1 MVIRP
6 RRSVLYVPGTNAR
19 ALEKARTLA
28 VDAVILDLED
38 SVPPAGKEAA
48 RAQVLGAVAA
58 AAFGTREVIVRIN
71 GLDTDWWLDDLN
83 AAARAKPNAI
93 LVPKVSIPRHLEDV
107 AERLIDISADHK
119 IRIWAMMETSLAMVN
134 AREIAAA
141 AKDVET
147 RLTCFVMGTN
157 DLAKETRARVVP
169 GRAPMLPWLMTC
181 IAAAHA
187 YGLDILDGVYNDLG
201 DPDGFAR
208 ECTQACDMGFDGK
221 TIIHPSQIGACNAAF
236 APSADEVAQAK
247 EVIAAF
253 DRPENKGKGVI
264 ALHGRMVE
272 RLHVDMA
279 RRTVA
284 IAEAIARAHSP

>member
-19 ALEKARTLA
+19 ALDKARALA

-38 SVPPAGKEAA
+38 SVPPEGKEAA
-48 RAQVLGAVAA
+48 RAQVMGAVAA

-93 LVPKVSIPRHLEDV
+93 LVPKVSIPGHLEDV
-107 AERLIDISADHK
+107 AERLVDISADHK

-147 RLTCFVMGTN
+147 RLTCLVMGTN
-157 DLAKETRARVVP
+157 DLAKETRARIVP
-169 GRAPMLPWLMTC
+169 GRAPMLSWLMTC

-187 YGLDILDGVYNDLG
+187 YGLDILDGVYDDLG

-208 ECTQACDMGFDGK
+208 ECTQARDMGFDGK
-221 TIIHPSQIGACNAAF
+221 TIIHPSQIKACNAAF

-247 EVIAAF
+247 EIIAAF

-284 IAEAIARAHSP
+284 ISDAIARAHSP

>member
-19 ALEKARTLA
+19 ALDKARTLA

-38 SVPPAGKEAA
+38 SVAPEGKEAA
-48 RAQVLGAVAA
+48 RAQVMKAVAA
-58 AAFGTREVIVRIN
+58 AAFGAREVIVRIN

-93 LVPKVSIPRHLEDV
+93 LVPKVSIPGHLEDV
-107 AERLIDISADHK
+107 AERLVDISADHK

-147 RLTCFVMGTN
+147 RLTCLVMGTN
-157 DLAKETRARVVP
+157 DLAKETRARIVP
-169 GRAPMLPWLMTC
+169 GRAPMLSWLMTC

-187 YGLDILDGVYNDLG
+187 YGLDILDGVYDDLG
-201 DPDGFAR
+201 DPEGFAR
-208 ECTQACDMGFDGK
+208 ECTQARDMGFDGK
-221 TIIHPSQIGACNAAF
+221 TIIHPSQIEACNAAF
-236 APSADEVAQAK
+236 APSANEVAQAK
-247 EVIAAF
+247 EIIAAF
-253 DRPENKGKGVI
+253 DRPENEGKGVI

-284 IAEAIARAHSP
+284 IAEAITRAHSP

>member
-1 MVIRP
+1 MTIRP
-6 RRSVLYVPGTNAR
+6 RRSVLYVPGTNSRALDKAR
-19 ALEKARTLA
+19 ALA

-38 SVPPAGKEAA
+38 SVPPEGKEAA
-48 RAQVLGAVAA
+48 RAQVTKAVAA
-58 AAFGTREVIVRIN
+58 AAFGAREVIVRIN

-83 AAARAKPNAI
+83 AAARTKPNAI
-93 LVPKVSIPRHLEDV
+93 LVPKVSIPGHLEDV
-107 AERLIDISADHK
+107 AERLVDISADHK

-147 RLTCFVMGTN
+147 RLTCLVLGTN
-157 DLAKETRARVVP
+157 DLAKETRARIVP
-169 GRAPMLPWLMTC
+169 GRAPMLSWLMTC

-187 YGLDILDGVYNDLG
+187 YGLDILDGVYDDLG
-201 DPDGFAR
+201 DPEGFAR
-208 ECTQACDMGFDGK
+208 ECTQARDMGFDGK
-221 TIIHPSQIGACNAAF
+221 TIIHPSQIEACNAAF

-247 EVIAAF
+247 EIIAAF
-253 DRPENKGKGVI
+253 DRPENAGKGVI

-284 IAEAIARAHSP
+284 IAEAIAARES